1 MNKQELTRALTASA
15 GGAGMLTAGQVA
27 AFLGRGRTFT
37 TEFLR
42 GVDFF
47 QDSGAGRKGKLY
59 FVGDIADRIIAGKYL
74 G

>member
-1 MNKQELTRALTASA
+1 MNKKELTVALTASA
-15 GGAGMLTAGQVA
+15 GGAGMLTAAQVA

-47 QDSGAGRKGKLY
+47 QESGIGRKGKLY
-59 FVGDIADRIIAGKYL
+59 YVGDIADKIIAGKIP